1 MNIFKKLFSKK
12 SDTVQEQKITSEKI
26 DLSKIAQFD
35 DAWVKIN
42 DSVFEGWVVEKTN
55 NSINIVYADSNNK
68 LHVESFKLERPLNR
82 TVLEQNNKLLILNKD
97 DV

>member
-42 DSVFEGWVVEKTN
+42 DSIFEG
-55 NSINIVYADSNNK
+55 
-68 LHVESFKLERPLNR
+68 
-82 TVLEQNNKLLILNKD
+82 
-97 DV
+97 